1 MDGKMFA
8 RLAAVIAIAVAV
20 TAAAIHLAREGNSS
34 DARPSPAV
42 AETPR
47 NNPLRETLRR
57 CQQMGETATRDPE
70 CLAAWDE
77 NRRRFLSP
85 IAGN

>member
-1 MDGKMFA
+1 MFA

-20 TAAAIHLAREGNSS
+20 TAAAIHLARDERST
-34 DARPSPAV
+34 AAMPSPAGRE
-42 AETPR
+42 APR
-47 NNPLRETLRR
+47 ADPLRETLRR
-57 CQQMGETATRDPE
+57 CQQIGESATRDPQ

-85 IAGN
+85 AARN